1 LILII
6 SITKN
11 HDKKPVALLAGSPAM
26 DLRQIQYFLCLA
38 EEGNMTR
45 AARQLNIVQP
55 ALSMQ
60 IAKLERSIGKKLFY
74 RAAHGMSLTP
84 AGETLAAL
92 ANSIMQNVDHAR
104 DEMARLDGRVSGRVN
119 IGMIT
124 SAAQSTLAASTAR
137 IAAKYPEIQ
146 LLVCE
151 GYTETLMEWV
161 VAGQLDIAIV
171 NKPPG
176 KTLLTSHHILNEE
189 MILVRSPNRT
199 IKLPKTVAYGQ
210 LENLDVV
217 VPSRRHGLRRILD
230 SVAAESGF
238 SLKPR
243 LEIDTLSAICEVVA
257 ATDMVTVL
265 PGIAVHDA
273 LATGKLEV
281 HRLRKPAIARTV
293 TWVTHPRR
301 IVSAAMSAVIDV
313 ISEDLRTAAKS
324 AARFASRR

>member
-1 LILII
+1 
-6 SITKN
+6 
-11 HDKKPVALLAGSPAM
+11 M

-38 EEGNMTR
+38 EERNMTR

-84 AGETLAAL
+84 AGETLATL
-92 ANSIMQNVDHAR
+92 ASSIMRNVDHAR
-104 DEMARLDGRVSGRVN
+104 DEMARLDGKISGRVS

-171 NKPPG
+171 NKPSG
-176 KTLLTSHHILNEE
+176 KTLLTSHHILDEE
-189 MILVRSPNRT
+189 MILVRSPNCSIR
-199 IKLPKTVAYGQ
+199 LPKTVPYSQ
-210 LENLDVV
+210 VQNLDLV

-230 SVAAESGF
+230 SIAADSGF
-238 SLKPR
+238 NLKPR

-257 ATDMVTVL
+257 ATNLVTVL
-265 PGIAVHDA
+265 PGIAVHHA
-273 LATGKLEV
+273 LETGKLEV

-293 TWVTHPRR
+293 TWVAHPRR
-301 IVSAAMSAVIDV
+301 VVSAAMSAVIDV
-313 ISEDLRTAAKS
+313 ISDDLRAAAKS